1 MTPQTRTS
9 PSQLLLV
16 EDDLR
21 LAQQVRDFLLS
32 AGWQVTH
39 AANAAQ
45 AEAELNPRRGE
56 GPGFDALVLDLMLP
70 DGDGLDICR
79 RLRTHSDLPVLMLTA
94 RGDPFDRVVGL
105 EIGADDYLTKPF
117 EPREL
122 LARLRAITRRRA
134 GSLSPHDPSAAQV
147 LRFGRLEIDPAAR
160 QARIDGEDRPMT
172 AYQFDLLLVL
182 ARHPG
187 RVLTREFLL
196 SAVKGEALEAFDRSI
211 DVHISRIRAAIED
224 DPRHPRRILTLR
236 GAGYVFTKTQDGV

>member
-45 AEAELNPRRGE
+45 AEAELHPRRGE

-196 SAVKGEALEAFDRSI
+196 GAVKGEALEAFDRSI

-236 GAGYVFTKTQDGV
+236 GAGYVFTKSQDGV

>member
-1 MTPQTRTS
+1 MPPQTRTV

-21 LAQQVRDFLLS
+21 LARQVGDFLQT

-45 AEAELNPRRGE
+45 AESQLKPRRGDA
-56 GPGFDALVLDLMLP
+56 PDFDALVLDLMLP

-134 GSLSPHDPSAAQV
+134 GSLAPRDPQAEQI

-160 QARIDGEDRPMT
+160 QARVDGEERPMT
-172 AYQFDLLLVL
+172 AYQFDLLQVL

-196 SAVKGEALEAFDRSI
+196 GAVKGESLEAFDRSI

-236 GAGYVFTKTQDGV
+236 GAGYVFTKSQDGL

>member
-1 MTPQTRTS
+1 MTAQTRTL

-21 LAQQVRDFLLS
+21 LAEQVRDFLQA

-45 AEAELNPRRGE
+45 AESELSPRRGDA
-56 GPGFDALVLDLMLP
+56 PGFDALVLDLMLP

-134 GSLSPHDPSAAQV
+134 GSLSPRDPQAEQI
-147 LRFGRLEIDPAAR
+147 LRFGRLDIDPAAR
-160 QARIDGEDRPMT
+160 QARIDVEDRPMT
-172 AYQFDLLLVL
+172 AYQFDLLQVL

-196 SAVKGEALEAFDRSI
+196 GAVKGESLEAFDRSI

-236 GAGYVFTKTQDGV
+236 GAGYVFTKSQDGI

>member
-21 LAQQVRDFLLS
+21 LAQQVSDFLHS

-45 AEAELNPRRGE
+45 AETELNPRRGDA
-56 GPGFDALVLDLMLP
+56 PHFDALVLDLMLP

-94 RGDPFDRVVGL
+94 RGDPFDRVIGL

-134 GSLSPHDPSAAQV
+134 GSLSPRDPRAEQV

-160 QARIDGEDRPMT
+160 QARIDGEDRAMT
-172 AYQFDLLLVL
+172 AYQFDLLQVL

-196 SAVKGEALEAFDRSI
+196 GAVKGESLEAFDRSI

-236 GAGYVFTKTQDGV
+236 GAGYVFTKSQDGV